1 MQVQVV
7 PLAVEVGIAVLVA
20 VGTVEVEIVVEAVG
34 TAVAVAG
41 KQGQLA
47 VGTAAVQVFWE
58 AGDVWG
64 RHWGYRRKSC

>member
-20 VGTVEVEIVVEAVG
+20 VGTVEVGIVVVAVG
-34 TAVAVAG
+34 TAVAAVG

-58 AGDVWG
+58 AEDVWG
-64 RHWGYRRKSC
+64 RHWGYRQKSC